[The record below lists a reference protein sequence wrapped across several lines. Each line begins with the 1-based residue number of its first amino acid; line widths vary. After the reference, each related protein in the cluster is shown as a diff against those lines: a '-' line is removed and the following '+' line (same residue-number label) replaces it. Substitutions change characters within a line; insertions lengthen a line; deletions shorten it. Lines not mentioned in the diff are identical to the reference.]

1 MIWPFKKK
9 STQSDQ
15 VYAVY
20 NSIVAQSRQ
29 VPFYLDM
36 SVPDTVTGRFD
47 MVSMHMCLVLRHLRA
62 ETGEMKQF
70 SQSLFD
76 LFFKDMD
83 RSLREMG
90 VGDVSVPK
98 RIQKMGSVFY
108 GLLAKLTEALDE
120 GEQNT
125 LIEVLNRNIYNAENA
140 PDARKLAIYVEKA
153 VKQLNAQSQ
162 SDIMSGKLSF
172 EIGRAHV

>member
-9 STQSDQ
+9 SAQDDQ

-36 SVPDTVTGRFD
+36 SVPDSVTGRFD
-47 MVSMHMCLVLRHLRA
+47 MVSLHMCLVLRHLRA
-62 ETGEMKQF
+62 ESGEMKQF
-70 SQSLFD
+70 SQRLFD

-108 GLLAKLTEALDE
+108 GLLTKLTEAIDKKDKK
-120 GEQNT
+120 T
-125 LIEVLNRNIYNAENA
+125 LVDVLNRNIYNAENA
-140 PDARKLAIYVEKA
+140 SDAQKLALYVEKTVEA
-153 VKQLNAQSQ
+153 LEGQSK
-162 SDIMSGKLSF
+162 SEIMSGKLTF
-172 EIGRAHV
+172 GEIL